1 MKKPML
7 EVSELIQHMKN
18 KGIGFTIISDEEATR
33 HLSAHNNYFKLTSYR
48 KNYTKYTSG
57 SKKGQ
62 YERLEFAYLR
72 ELAQIDTEIRHIL
85 LDMALDIEH
94 FLKVALIKAVEDR
107 KAPNEEDGYQIVVDY
122 KNDVGNETDP
132 DHFKKVNF
140 RSTKYI
146 QAITQG
152 RKNPYC
158 ENLTAKYSGDMPI
171 WVFVELISF
180 GDLEELIGY
189 YASKTGWNIPVDMK
203 SISRVRQIR
212 NACAH
217 GNAIIY
223 DLNPCSKKNGRS
235 VAPLYISQYVYQAGI
250 SRTTAQKKLSN
261 PRISQIVHL
270 LYVYD
275 HLVTSQHTRNMRLAQ
290 LRELVNNRCL
300 QNKTYFEDNPLLTT
314 THDFFV
320 KLVAAIE
327 NK

>member
-1 MKKPML
+1 ML

-72 ELAQIDTEIRHIL
+72 ELARIDTEIRHIL

-140 RSTKYI
+140 RSTKYT

-152 RKNPYC
+152 RKTHIAKISPLNIAETCPYGF
-158 ENLTAKYSGDMPI
+158 L
-171 WVFVELISF
+171 
-180 GDLEELIGY
+180 
-189 YASKTGWNIPVDMK
+189 WN
-203 SISRVRQIR
+203 
-212 NACAH
+212 
-217 GNAIIY
+217 
-223 DLNPCSKKNGRS
+223 
-235 VAPLYISQYVYQAGI
+235 
-250 SRTTAQKKLSN
+250 
-261 PRISQIVHL
+261 
-270 LYVYD
+270 
-275 HLVTSQHTRNMRLAQ
+275 
-290 LRELVNNRCL
+290 
-300 QNKTYFEDNPLLTT
+300 
-314 THDFFV
+314 
-320 KLVAAIE
+320 
-327 NK
+327 